1 MYKLWHDS
9 YLIYARMSSRT
20 LHGSL
25 IQDTDPDLV
34 KLTGPILGRLTH
46 QETLVPIF
54 MCALIGTACLI
65 TAMVSI
71 SGYMIS
77 CNELQ
82 YETRR
87 QVLGRTTL
95 GGQFIHLSC
104 LADHDVH

>member
-9 YLIYARMSSRT
+9 YLIYARISSRT

-71 SGYMIS
+71 IVVVVAAY
-77 CNELQ
+77 
-82 YETRR
+82 
-87 QVLGRTTL
+87 GRN
-95 GGQFIHLSC
+95 LSTPGL
-104 LADHDVH
+104 LAQAQ

>member
-1 MYKLWHDS
+1 MLYGQIL
-9 YLIYARMSSRT
+9 
-20 LHGSL
+20 G
-25 IQDTDPDLV
+25 
-34 KLTGPILGRLTH
+34 KLTY

-54 MCALIGTACLI
+54 LCALIGTACLI
-65 TAMVSI
+65 TAMVSV

-95 GGQFIHLSC
+95 GKTQTHFG
-104 LADHDVH
+104 